1 MSSVPILAC
10 LSLSLSQV
18 VIQSQV
24 LVLVHSIGIFSSIPL
39 PFLRICQYWLVC
51 YVIYYYMCLG
61 AITNNTIVVAGPS
74 NFQDP
79 SQYGF
84 ALHGFSKGGAPTSFT
99 WRRDGVVLTSS
110 SPYTIAAPVLTNSE
124 NPCSERFY
132 RSRLTVT
139 GKVTGVFTYTV
150 TNADTGN
157 DVMGTLDIEGM
168 YYCNVV
174 VG

>member
-1 MSSVPILAC
+1 
-10 LSLSLSQV
+10 
-18 VIQSQV
+18 
-24 LVLVHSIGIFSSIPL
+24 
-39 PFLRICQYWLVC
+39 
-51 YVIYYYMCLG
+51 MCLG
-61 AITNNTIVVAGPS
+61 NITLSVIVVAGPS
-74 NFQDP
+74 NFYDP
-79 SQYGF
+79 SQYRF

-110 SPYTIAAPVLTNSE
+110 SPYTIAAPVLTSSE

-132 RSRLTVT
+132 RSRVTVT

-157 DVMGTLDIEGM
+157 DMVGTIDIEGM
-168 YYCNVV
+168 YYCRVR